1 VKLGWRSAA
10 LLVALASCKPTPSPL
25 TELVVP
31 ARSPSPRA
39 PVLVLVHGYG
49 ANEKDLASLASRLDG
64 RFEVHAVRA
73 PIVLGPD
80 SFSWFPIGASAEAEP
95 SRKLLARYLEWLRSS
110 PKVDASRVYLLGFSQ
125 GAMLG
130 LSLAATDPE
139 LLAGVV
145 AIGGRPLGLP
155 GMAKRGAATR
165 VLIVHGRQDSRVPFA
180 NAAESQRVL
189 EALGRGVEVRA
200 YDAGHEISPAMLA
213 DVDQWLTARLN
224 ETDAPPGG

>member
-1 VKLGWRSAA
+1 MKLGWRSAA
-10 LLVALASCKPTPSPL
+10 LLVALASCKPARPPL

-31 ARSPSPRA
+31 ARTASSRA

-64 RFEVHAVRA
+64 RFVVHSVRA

-95 SRKLLARYLEWLRSS
+95 SRKALARYLEWLRAD
-110 PKVDASRVYLLGFSQ
+110 PKVDASRVFLLGFSQ

-130 LSLAATDPE
+130 LALADSDPQ

-155 GMAKRGAATR
+155 SPGKRGAMPQ
-165 VLIVHGRQDSRVPFA
+165 VLIVHGRQDARVPFTH
-180 NAAESQRVL
+180 AAESQRAL
-189 EALGRGVEVRA
+189 EALGRNVEVRA
-200 YDAGHEISPAMLA
+200 YDAGHEISAAMLA
-213 DVDQWLTARLN
+213 DVDQWLTTRLN
-224 ETDAPPGG
+224 ETDAPSGG

>member
-1 VKLGWRSAA
+1 MKLGWCSAA
-10 LLVALASCKPTPSPL
+10 LLVALASCKPAPPPLSETVIAPRTPS
-25 TELVVP
+25 E
-31 ARSPSPRA
+31 RA

-49 ANEKDLASLASRLDG
+49 ANETDLASLASRLDG
-64 RFEVHAVRA
+64 RFAVHAVRA
-73 PIVLGPD
+73 PIVLGPA

-95 SRKLLARYLEWLRSS
+95 SRTLLARYLEWLRKD
-110 PKVDASRVYLLGFSQ
+110 PKVDPSRVYLLGFSQ

-130 LSLAATDPE
+130 LALADSEPR

-155 GMAKRGAATR
+155 SSKPQGATPR
-165 VLIVHGRQDSRVPFA
+165 VLIVHGRQDARVPFA

-189 EALGRGVEVRA
+189 QALGRSVEVRA
-200 YDAGHEISPAMLA
+200 YDAGHEISAAMLA